1 MLAIILLLFGAK
13 RISELAKGL
22 GNGVR
27 EFKKGTERGDEV
39 DKEGKAENGHSE
51 DADTR
56 NERVVLTAAVRKAR
70 LCVAHFASK
79 FAATADA
86 RFCGNPTDALW
97 VLLADVTIQLV
108 GRATSRRPW
117 SCRRPSPRTRRS

>member
-1 MLAIILLLFGAK
+1 VLAIILLLFGAK

-39 DKEGKAENGHSE
+39 DKEGKVENGHSE

-56 NERVVLTAAVRKAR
+56 NERV
-70 LCVAHFASK
+70 S
-79 FAATADA
+79 
-86 RFCGNPTDALW
+86 
-97 VLLADVTIQLV
+97 
-108 GRATSRRPW
+108 
-117 SCRRPSPRTRRS
+117 

>member
-1 MLAIILLLFGAK
+1 MLLFGAK

-39 DKEGKAENGHSE
+39 DKEGKVENGHSE

-56 NERVVLTAAVRKAR
+56 NERV
-70 LCVAHFASK
+70 S
-79 FAATADA
+79 
-86 RFCGNPTDALW
+86 
-97 VLLADVTIQLV
+97 
-108 GRATSRRPW
+108 
-117 SCRRPSPRTRRS
+117 